1 MSNIAQIIQD
11 YFINNPWYSW
21 GVEILLSSLFLG
33 LFFLSIRDNRRA
45 LIRFVFIVIGSL
57 MFVANSIIDFPLFG
71 YILGQIEAMW
81 ALLVVVI
88 LSYDVIRYLGENP
101 WGSTGKAEDL
111 NRDAQL
117 IKIITNAV
125 EQLRNKKV
133 GALITFVRES
143 SLDDIIADSI
153 VLDAEVT
160 NELIQAVF
168 NTKAPTHDGAIIIKN
183 GRIACAGAFYNFAD
197 GVVDKTLGS
206 RHRAALGLAQVRD
219 SVTIVVSE
227 ETGQVSLA
235 YDGILDRNLNK
246 DSLGITLS
254 NLLGTTQ

>member
-11 YFINNPWYSW
+11 YFVTNPWYSW
-21 GVEILLSSLFLG
+21 GIEIVFSAIFLG
-33 LFFLSIRDNRRA
+33 LFFLSIRQNRRA
-45 LIRFVFIVIGSL
+45 LIRFVFILIGSL
-57 MFVANSIIDFPLFG
+57 MFVLNSTLTLPVFG
-71 YILGQIEAMW
+71 FVLQQIEAMW

-88 LSYDVIRYLGENP
+88 LSYDVIRYLGDNP
-101 WGSTGKAEDL
+101 WGSSSKAEDV

-117 IKIITNAV
+117 IKTITNAV
-125 EQLRNKKV
+125 EQLRNKKT

-160 NELIQAVF
+160 SELILALF
-168 NTKAPTHDGAIIIKN
+168 NTKAPTHDGAIIIKQ
-183 GRIACAGAFYNFAD
+183 GRVACAGAFYTFAD

>member
-11 YFINNPWYSW
+11 YFTNNPWYSW
-21 GVEILLSSLFLG
+21 GVEIVFSALFLG
-33 LFFLSIRDNRRA
+33 FFFLSIRNNRRA
-45 LIRFVFIVIGSL
+45 TIRFIFIVIGSL
-57 MFVANSIIDFPLFG
+57 MFVANSIIDLPLFG

-81 ALLVVVI
+81 ALLVVVV
-88 LSYDVIRYLGENP
+88 LSYDVIRYLGDNP
-101 WGSTGKAEDL
+101 FGSTSKAEDL

-117 IKIITNAV
+117 IKTITNAV
-125 EQLRNKKV
+125 EQLRNKKT

-160 NELIQAVF
+160 IELIQALF

>member
-1 MSNIAQIIQD
+1 MNNISQIVQD
-11 YFINNPWYSW
+11 YFTQNPWYSW
-21 GVEILLSSLFLG
+21 GLEVLFGGIFLSF
-33 LFFLSIRDNRRA
+33 FFLAIRKNRKA
-45 LIRFVFIVIGSL
+45 LIRFFFVVLGTLLFLMNSFIPL
-57 MFVANSIIDFPLFG
+57 PLFG
-71 YILGQIEAMW
+71 LVLQQIEAMW
-81 ALLVVVI
+81 ILLVVVV
-88 LSYDVIRYLGENP
+88 LSYDVIRYLGDNP
-101 WGSTGKAEDL
+101 WESTNRAEDL

-117 IKIITNAV
+117 IKTISNAV
-125 EQLRNKKV
+125 ELLRNKKT
-133 GALITFVRES
+133 GALITFERES
-143 SLDDIIADSI
+143 SLEDIIADSI
-153 VLDAEVT
+153 VIDSEVT
-160 NELIQAVF
+160 IELLQAIF
-168 NTKAPTHDGAIIIKN
+168 NTKAPTHDGAIIIKG

>member
-1 MSNIAQIIQD
+1 MNNISQIIQD
-11 YFINNPWYSW
+11 YFTQNPWYSW
-21 GVEILLSSLFLG
+21 GLELIFSGIFLS
-33 LFFLSIRDNRRA
+33 LFFLAIRRNQRA
-45 LIRFVFIVIGSL
+45 LLRFIFVVLGSL
-57 MFVANSIIDFPLFG
+57 LFLVNSITPLPLFG
-71 YILGQIEAMW
+71 WVLLQIEAMW
-81 ALLVVVI
+81 ILLVVVV
-88 LSYDVIRYLGENP
+88 LSYDVIRYLGDNP
-101 WGSTGKAEDL
+101 WETTNRAEDL

-117 IKIITNAV
+117 IKTITNAV
-125 EQLRNKKV
+125 ELLRNKKT
-133 GALITFVRES
+133 GALITFERES
-143 SLDDIIADSI
+143 SLEDIIADSI
-153 VLDAEVT
+153 VLDSEVT
-160 NELIQAVF
+160 IELLQAIF

>member
-1 MSNIAQIIQD
+1 MNNISQIIQD
-11 YFINNPWYSW
+11 YFTQNPWYSW
-21 GVEILLSSLFLG
+21 GLELIFSGIFLS
-33 LFFLSIRDNRRA
+33 LFFLAIRRNQRA
-45 LIRFVFIVIGSL
+45 LLRFIFVVLGSL
-57 MFVANSIIDFPLFG
+57 LFLVNSITPLPLFG
-71 YILGQIEAMW
+71 WVLLQIEAMW
-81 ALLVVVI
+81 ILLVVVV
-88 LSYDVIRYLGENP
+88 LSYDVIRYLGDNP
-101 WGSTGKAEDL
+101 WETTNRAEDL

-117 IKIITNAV
+117 IKTITNAV
-125 EQLRNKKV
+125 ESLRNKKT
-133 GALITFVRES
+133 GALITFERES
-143 SLDDIIADSI
+143 SLEDIIADSI
-153 VLDAEVT
+153 VLDSEVT
-160 NELIQAVF
+160 IELLQAIF

>member
-1 MSNIAQIIQD
+1 VLQQ
-11 YFINNPWYSW
+11 
-21 GVEILLSSLFLG
+21 V
-33 LFFLSIRDNRRA
+33 
-45 LIRFVFIVIGSL
+45 
-57 MFVANSIIDFPLFG
+57 
-71 YILGQIEAMW
+71 EAMW
-81 ALLVVVI
+81 VLLVVVVI
-88 LSYDVIRYLGENP
+88 AYDVIRYLGDNP
-101 WGSTGKAEDL
+101 WESTNRAEDL

-117 IKIITNAV
+117 IKTITNAV
-125 EQLRNKKV
+125 ELLRNKKT
-133 GALITFVRES
+133 GALITFERES
-143 SLDDIIADSI
+143 SLEDIIADSI
-153 VLDAEVT
+153 VVDSEVT
-160 NELIQAVF
+160 IELLQAIF
-168 NTKAPTHDGAIIIKN
+168 NTKAPTHDGAIIIKG

>member
-1 MSNIAQIIQD
+1 MSNIAQVIQD
-11 YFINNPWYSW
+11 YFMNNPWYSW
-21 GVEILLSSLFLG
+21 GVEIVLSALFLG
-33 LFFLSIRDNRRA
+33 LFFLSIKDNRMA
-45 LIRFVFIVIGSL
+45 LIRFIFIVIGSL
-57 MFVANSIIDFPLFG
+57 MFIANSIIDLPLFG

-81 ALLVVVI
+81 ALLVVVV
-88 LSYDVIRYLGENP
+88 LSYDVIRYLGDNP
-101 WGSTGKAEDL
+101 WGSTSKVEDL

-125 EQLRNKKV
+125 EQLRNKKT

-160 NELIQAVF
+160 NELIQALF

-183 GRIACAGAFYNFAD
+183 GRIACAGAFYSFAD

-219 SVTIVVSE
+219 SVTVVVSE

>member
-1 MSNIAQIIQD
+1 MNNITQIIQD
-11 YFINNPWYSW
+11 YFTQNPWYSW
-21 GVEILLSSLFLG
+21 GLELILSAIFLTF
-33 LFFLSIRDNRRA
+33 FFLAIRNDRKALLRFLFVVLGTLLFVLNR
-45 LIRFVFIVIGSL
+45 FISL
-57 MFVANSIIDFPLFG
+57 PLFG
-71 YILGQIEAMW
+71 IVLNQIRAMW
-81 ALLVVVI
+81 VLLVVVV
-88 LSYDVIRYLGENP
+88 LAYEVIRYLGEKSWDSANR
-101 WGSTGKAEDL
+101 AEDL

-117 IKIITNAV
+117 IKTITNAV
-125 EQLRNKKV
+125 ELLRNKKT
-133 GALITFVRES
+133 GALITFERES
-143 SLDDIIADSI
+143 SLEDIIADSI
-153 VLDAEVT
+153 VVDSEVT
-160 NELIQAVF
+160 IELLQAIF
-168 NTKAPTHDGAIIIKN
+168 NTKAPTHDGAVVIKD

>member
-1 MSNIAQIIQD
+1 MNNITQIIQN
-11 YFINNPWYSW
+11 YFTENPWYSY
-21 GVEILLSSLFLG
+21 GIELTLSIIFLS
-33 LFFLSIRDNRRA
+33 LFFLSLRRNRVA
-45 LIRFVFIVIGSL
+45 LIRFVFILIGTVL
-57 MFVANSIIDFPLFG
+57 FVVNSFLPLPLFG
-71 YILGQIEAMW
+71 LLLHQIQAMW
-81 ALLVVVI
+81 SLLVVIV
-88 LSYDVIRYLGENP
+88 LSYDVIRYLGDNP
-101 WGSTGKAEDL
+101 WESTNRAEDL

-117 IKIITNAV
+117 IKTVTNAV
-125 EQLRNKKV
+125 ELLRNKKT
-133 GALITFVRES
+133 GALITFERES
-143 SLDDIIADSI
+143 SLVDIIADSI
-153 VLDAEVT
+153 VIDSEVT
-160 NELIQAVF
+160 VELLQAIF

>member
-1 MSNIAQIIQD
+1 MNNISQIIQD
-11 YFINNPWYSW
+11 YFTQNPWYSW
-21 GVEILLSSLFLG
+21 GLELIFSGIFLS
-33 LFFLSIRDNRRA
+33 LFFLAIRRNQRA
-45 LIRFVFIVIGSL
+45 FLRFIFVVLGSL
-57 MFVANSIIDFPLFG
+57 LFLVNSITPLPLFG
-71 YILGQIEAMW
+71 WVLLQIEAMW
-81 ALLVVVI
+81 ILLVVVV
-88 LSYDVIRYLGENP
+88 LSYDVIRYLGDNP
-101 WGSTGKAEDL
+101 WETTNRAEDL

-117 IKIITNAV
+117 IKTITNAV
-125 EQLRNKKV
+125 EILRNKKT
-133 GALITFVRES
+133 GALITFERES
-143 SLDDIIADSI
+143 SLEDIIADSI
-153 VLDAEVT
+153 VLDSEVT
-160 NELIQAVF
+160 IELLQAIF

>member
-1 MSNIAQIIQD
+1 MSNIAQVIQD
-11 YFINNPWYSW
+11 YFMNNPWYSW
-21 GVEILLSSLFLG
+21 GVEIVLSALFLG
-33 LFFLSIRDNRRA
+33 LFFLSIKDNRMA
-45 LIRFVFIVIGSL
+45 LIRFIFIVIGSL
-57 MFVANSIIDFPLFG
+57 MFIANSIIDLPLFG

-81 ALLVVVI
+81 ALLVVVV
-88 LSYDVIRYLGENP
+88 LSYDVIRYLGDNP
-101 WGSTGKAEDL
+101 WGSTSKAEDL

-125 EQLRNKKV
+125 EQLRNKKT

-160 NELIQAVF
+160 NELIQALF

-183 GRIACAGAFYNFAD
+183 GRIACAGAFYSFAD

-219 SVTIVVSE
+219 SVTVVVSE